1 MTRKGCVYDSKG
13 SRSEAYMTRNESDK
27 RAKGKSE
34 VYMTRKGRL
43 N

>member
-1 MTRKGCVYDSKG
+1 MKRKG
-13 SRSEAYMTRNESDK
+13 MRNESDK

-34 VYMTRKGRL
+34 AYMTRKGRL